1 MKNILTIFSIFISS
15 HIISYAQTFYVEKT
29 DEGYEQPILNKLI
42 ELKKVITNK
51 QESSKFTI
59 QCVISKKP
67 AYGHAGE
74 GYIIILDTQSG
85 TMVAKSETASGMVNM
100 FRGFKNPKWVIMEK
114 VAKKHLEKTLEQLKS
129 NPISTKDVTVNNAQ
143 IKSTPKTTEDKLVEL
158 KQLFEKQLISIE
170 EYEAEKKK
178 ILAE

>member
-1 MKNILTIFSIFISS
+1 MKKILTIISLITYFSSVCYSQSF
-15 HIISYAQTFYVEKT
+15 FVEKT
-29 DEGYEQPILNKLI
+29 DDGYEQPILDKLI
-42 ELKKVITNK
+42 QLKKDVTSK
-51 QESSKFTI
+51 PESSNYTI

-85 TMVAKSETASGMVNM
+85 KMVAKSESASGMVNM

-129 NPISTKDVTVNNAQ
+129 IPINTKDVTQKNVQ
-143 IKSTPKTTEDKLVEL
+143 IKSTPKTKEDKLVEL